1 MGFSTGTGDARYTEY
16 PRMDETYDLTPDP
29 AAPRL
34 PGAVVLRE
42 DVEGVVGALAA
53 DLMLHA
59 LNCIRVFGDFHLA
72 LSGGSTPLPLYRR
85 LMIDP
90 VFRAFPWVRTHIW
103 LVDERRVAPED
114 ERYNFRAINETIGQ
128 HSGIPPEQVHPMP
141 ALADDADLAYQRE
154 LRESLGWREKGHDRL
169 DFVLLGVGGDG
180 HTASLFPRSPALMAD
195 LEPAGYSQAVVPEPR
210 AELVRLNL
218 GPAVTPPD
226 RVTLSLPMINASRFI
241 AVLVTGEGKRPII
254 ERIIR
259 AHLGGGGTPESP
271 ADLPILAVRP
281 LAGELR
287 WYLDHA
293 ASPVPIPLP
302 HPPANH
308 SPGRTP

>member
-1 MGFSTGTGDARYTEY
+1 
-16 PRMDETYDLTPDP
+16 MDETYDLTPDL

-90 VFRAFPWVRTHIW
+90 VFREFPWTRTHVW
-103 LVDERRVAPED
+103 MVDERRVPSDD
-114 ERYNFRAINETIGQ
+114 ERSNFLAINETIGL
-128 HSGIPPEQVHPMP
+128 HSGIPAEQLHPMP
-141 ALADDADLAYQRE
+141 AMTDAADLAYQRE

-169 DFVLLGVGGDG
+169 DFVLLGVGTDG

-195 LEPAGYSQAVVPEPR
+195 ITAAVPAQSSLNEPR
-210 AELVRLNL
+210 AELVRLNT

-241 AVLVTGEGKRPII
+241 AVLVTGEGKRPIV

-259 AHLGGGGTPESP
+259 AHLAPGTAPESP
-271 ADLPILAVRP
+271 ADLPILAIRP

-287 WYLDHA
+287 WYIDHA
-293 ASPVPIPLP
+293 ASPPAPTALP
-302 HPPANH
+302 AAANH
-308 SPGRTP
+308 SPGTTP